1 MSDFEIGTEHGVS
14 RLTRAWTATLQQPV
28 KNDEVAMTDL
38 SKRGFIHTASGLT
51 IAGGLMSIGAAG
63 VIRSVAAAENKRR
76 GKSTKDDKEE
86 AVTPPE
92 DLMREHGVLDRVLLV
107 YEAVI
112 RKLGTGEDFD
122 PVILTDS
129 ATIVRDFIQNYHEKS
144 EENYVFPR
152 FKKARQMVP
161 LLDTLLAQHQAGRR
175 VTEVILRLA
184 PASRTDGDDRRR
196 LVGAMQTFI
205 VMYRPHAA
213 REDTDLF
220 PKLRS
225 LVSSNEY
232 DAMAEEFEKEEH
244 KLFGEDGF
252 DKMAD
257 RVAQMEQRIG
267 IHDLNQFTPH

>member
-1 MSDFEIGTEHGVS
+1 MDSYS
-14 RLTRAWTATLQQPV
+14 ATTGW
-28 KNDEVAMTDL
+28 NDEVAMTDL
-38 SKRGFIHTASGLT
+38 SKRGFIHTASSLT
-51 IAGGLMSIGAAG
+51 IAGGIISIGVAG
-63 VIRSVAAAENKRR
+63 AAENNRR
-76 GKSTKDDKEE
+76 GKGTKDDMEE

-112 RKLGTGEDFD
+112 RRFGAGEDFD
-122 PVILTDS
+122 PAVLTDS

-152 FKKARQMVP
+152 FKRARQMVP
-161 LLDTLLAQHQAGRR
+161 LVDTLLAQHQAGRR
-175 VTEVILRLA
+175 VTEEILRLT
-184 PASRTDGDDRRR
+184 PASRAGGDDRRR

-205 VMYRPHAA
+205 AMYRPHAA

-220 PKLRS
+220 PKLRR

-232 DAMAEEFEKEEH
+232 DAMAEEFEKKEH
-244 KLFGEDGF
+244 ELFGEDGF

-257 RVAQMEQRIG
+257 RIAQLEQRIG